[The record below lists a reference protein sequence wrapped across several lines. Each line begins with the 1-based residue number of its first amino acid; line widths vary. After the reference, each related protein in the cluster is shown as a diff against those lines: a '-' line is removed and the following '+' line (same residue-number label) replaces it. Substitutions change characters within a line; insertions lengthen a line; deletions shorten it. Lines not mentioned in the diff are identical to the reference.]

1 MSILVIVILTLVIIS
16 MADAIKQ
23 GYLFGQSNKYLS
35 IFVRAGYLDFI
46 IAILGIFAAWYYKLH
61 GRIYI
66 DIIYLVLTGLSVFNG
81 ATKYRDFRDKNNPT
95 PKI

>member
-35 IFVRAGYLDFI
+35 IFVRAVI
-46 IAILGIFAAWYYKLH
+46 
-61 GRIYI
+61 
-66 DIIYLVLTGLSVFNG
+66 
-81 ATKYRDFRDKNNPT
+81 
-95 PKI
+95 